1 MKELSFKEMQNLS
14 ICKCIIFFSYSFTA
28 KNELE
33 TQENQLAETQ
43 KM

>member
-1 MKELSFKEMQNLS
+1 MKELSFKGNAKSVYLQMHN
-14 ICKCIIFFSYSFTA
+14 FFSYSFTA
-28 KNELE
+28 KTELE